1 VEKKLE
7 LVWLEPPELEVPVSI
22 GCVLSAK
29 SIEEHKALV
38 RQWAELTFDRWYSK
52 HGNEIEKMAA
62 LSEK

>member
-29 SIEEHKALV
+29 SIGEHRTLV
-38 RQWAELTFDRWYSK
+38 RQWAELVFDRWYSK
-52 HGNEIEKMAA
+52 YGNEIEKMAA